1 MQTKWVVEIF
11 FLEFLNLSMSEED
24 SHLKSLYFMKY
35 VYESFLYKQTQH
47 EAWSYQKFWATT
59 NSIQGDI
66 ICIQN

>member
-35 VYESFLYKQTQH
+35 VYESFLYKQTQ
-47 EAWSYQKFWATT
+47 
-59 NSIQGDI
+59 NI
-66 ICIQN
+66 NL

>member
-35 VYESFLYKQTQH
+35 VYESFLYKQTQNINLLL
-47 EAWSYQKFWATT
+47 SMKLSKILS
-59 NSIQGDI
+59 ND
-66 ICIQN
+66 